1 MQAGHCMRL
10 AVRGLPQP
18 VAQLRASL
26 GLAVKWQVPAAC
38 LAPSLQTQ
46 TQASSSA
53 PAGQALAKEWQ
64 SQASKKRAQNMCARC
79 LDVLAGRMRGASSA
93 GDLGARGWHYNV
105 L

>member
-46 TQASSSA
+46 APSSA
-53 PAGQALAKEWQ
+53 SAEQALAKEWQ
-64 SQASKKRAQNMCARC
+64 SQASKKRAQNMCAKC

-93 GDLGARGWHYNV
+93 GDLGARGWHYNS
-105 L
+105 